1 MTICSFQDEDSSNS
15 RLAYVNTSGSLIAT
29 STQTRKHSIREK
41 NNNNVLER
49 IMKLKVKSYGYKYE
63 FNENDNDK
71 KRQRMINKSKKQQL
85 GLILEEVYD
94 IFPNIVD
101 KYDNSLDDKLIDDE
115 NIKDKNITFKNKP
128 KLEDIEDIQ
137 NQGVD
142 YGKLNLYL
150 LMAFQEY
157 VKTNDNSIIK
167 KNYLYYNDRLD
178 EINVRLD
185 NIEYNNL
192 TPENVYRIKNII
204 NTQDEVY
211 KCINDDIKKVKLEND
226 ILRDKYIDYVE
237 SNIIINKNLNDKVIG
252 LQNEINE
259 LKEENIKFKL
269 ALKMIM
275 NKLDKKP

>member
-1 MTICSFQDEDSSNS
+1 
-15 RLAYVNTSGSLIAT
+15 
-29 STQTRKHSIREK
+29 
-41 NNNNVLER
+41 
-49 IMKLKVKSYGYKYE
+49 
-63 FNENDNDK
+63 
-71 KRQRMINKSKKQQL
+71 
-85 GLILEEVYD
+85 
-94 IFPNIVD
+94 
-101 KYDNSLDDKLIDDE
+101 
-115 NIKDKNITFKNKP
+115 
-128 KLEDIEDIQ
+128 
-137 NQGVD
+137 
-142 YGKLNLYL
+142 
-150 LMAFQEY
+150 MAFQEY

-192 TPENVYRIKNII
+192 SPENVYRIKNII

-237 SNIIINKNLNDKVIG
+237 SNIIINNNLKDKVIG

>member
-1 MTICSFQDEDSSNS
+1 
-15 RLAYVNTSGSLIAT
+15 
-29 STQTRKHSIREK
+29 
-41 NNNNVLER
+41 
-49 IMKLKVKSYGYKYE
+49 
-63 FNENDNDK
+63 
-71 KRQRMINKSKKQQL
+71 
-85 GLILEEVYD
+85 
-94 IFPNIVD
+94 
-101 KYDNSLDDKLIDDE
+101 
-115 NIKDKNITFKNKP
+115 
-128 KLEDIEDIQ
+128 
-137 NQGVD
+137 
-142 YGKLNLYL
+142 
-150 LMAFQEY
+150 MAFQEY